1 MLKAAIHPTD
11 YFCFTPCIR
20 KEIIMAYQNGEVRN
34 VTLKNQGGFVVE
46 LDFKVKALGR
56 DDKLD
61 GTGKDITLGCSE
73 TVDPGDFGV
82 KDGDTFCVLAHVI
95 MGKNNTSDWLT
106 YKKESDRTAKF
117 VISGTTLDNTL
128 SLHLYDGCGMDG

>member
-1 MLKAAIHPTD
+1 
-11 YFCFTPCIR
+11 
-20 KEIIMAYQNGEVRN
+20 MAYQNGEVRY

-46 LDFKVKALGR
+46 MDFKVKSTLIDER
-56 DDKLD
+56 FN
-61 GTGKDITLGCSE
+61 GTGKDITLGFSE

-82 KDGDTFCVLAHVI
+82 KDGDTFCIVAHVI
-95 MGKNNTSDWLT
+95 AGLNNTSDWLT

-128 SLHLYDGCGMDG
+128 SLVSIE